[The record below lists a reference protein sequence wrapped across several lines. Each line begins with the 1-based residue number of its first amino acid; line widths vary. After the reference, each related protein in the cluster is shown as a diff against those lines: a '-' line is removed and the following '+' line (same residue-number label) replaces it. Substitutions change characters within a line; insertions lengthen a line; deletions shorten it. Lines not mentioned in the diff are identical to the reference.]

1 MKGGASWESESRGFS
16 KCRASVSD
24 VLCGQKR
31 LSENKTYRDL
41 YRLETARAN
50 NNGTSKQIMSG
61 KGLLLCCCLRD
72 YEAMCY
78 ATCRIGEITSDSQ
91 AQPDEMS
98 EAITVAVS
106 CRILVS
112 YL

>member
-1 MKGGASWESESRGFS
+1 M
-16 KCRASVSD
+16 
-24 VLCGQKR
+24 LCEQKR
-31 LSENKTYRDL
+31 LSKSKIYLDL
-41 YRLETARAN
+41 YRLETAHAN

-61 KGLLLCCCLRD
+61 KGLLICCCLQD

-78 ATCRIGEITSDSQ
+78 ATCHIGEITNDSQ

-106 CRILVS
+106 CCFLVS

>member
-1 MKGGASWESESRGFS
+1 MCCVNKNDS
-16 KCRASVSD
+16 
-24 VLCGQKR
+24 QKTKYF
-31 LSENKTYRDL
+31 LIDTDWKQTH
-41 YRLETARAN
+41 AN
-50 NNGTSKQIMSG
+50 NNGTLKQIMSG

-78 ATCRIGEITSDSQ
+78 ATCHVGEITNE

-106 CRILVS
+106 CWFLVS